1 MAAIRRILG
10 NEQSAILV
18 RHASVAS
25 IIAAASIVVG
35 VWLIASGNQ
44 LYEDAGQRVL
54 WALAASA
61 GALG

>member
-10 NEQSAILV
+10 DEQSAIRL
-18 RHASVAS
+18 RHAGFAS
-25 IIAAASIVVG
+25 IFALASIVVG
-35 VWLIASGNQ
+35 VWLIATGNQ